1 LSTGQVRS
9 RDEITAAIRGFTAAQ
24 WGRLKKVAGRYA
36 QKAAMPAEDL
46 LQEAFARALE
56 DDGRKCPIDVD
67 VVRFLAEAMRSIA
80 DGEREKAELIPAMV
94 SISVQDDGTDPAY
107 RVADG
112 TPTVEQRLVR
122 EEETAQ
128 RRHDLFALFD
138 DDPQARDIVEGTI
151 AGMTADDMRE
161 LTGLDKKAYDSKRKL
176 IRRRIDKKYPDGWT
190 P

>member
-1 LSTGQVRS
+1 
-9 RDEITAAIRGFTAAQ
+9 
-24 WGRLKKVAGRYA
+24 
-36 QKAAMPAEDL
+36 MPAEDL

-67 VVRFLAEAMRSIA
+67 VVRFLAEAIRSID
-80 DGEREKAELIPAMV
+80 DGEREKAGLIPAMV
-94 SISVQDDGTDPAY
+94 SISVHDDGTDPAY

-112 TPTVEQRLVR
+112 TSTVELRLVR
-122 EEETAQ
+122 DEETAQ
-128 RRHDLFALFD
+128 RRHDLLA
-138 DDPQARDIVEGTI
+138 PQARDIVEGTI
-151 AGMTADDMRE
+151 AGMTPDDMRE